1 MTRISWH
8 DEEHRS
14 QNTGWLR
21 AAVMGAN
28 DGIVSVAC
36 LVLGMASAAA
46 SSGTI
51 LTAGVAGLV
60 AGAMS
65 MAAGEYVSVSSQADA
80 EKADLDREKQELLDQ
95 PELELQELADSFIAR
110 GAKPETAMLMAQQLT
125 AKDALAAH
133 AREELG
139 ITEFT
144 TAQPMQAAVV
154 SAITFSIGAFPP
166 ILIAALISSRFLIPA
181 VLVSTAVVLAIL
193 GGLGARA
200 GRAPI
205 GVAVARVTFWGLA
218 AMAVTMGV
226 GYFFGAFV

>member
-1 MTRISWH
+1 MSGVSWH
-8 DEEHRS
+8 EEKHIS

-46 SSGTI
+46 SSGAI

-80 EKADLDREKQELLDQ
+80 EKADLDRERQELIDE
-95 PELELQELADSFIAR
+95 PERELQELADSFIAR
-110 GAKPETAMLMAQQLT
+110 GAKPETAMQMAEQLT
-125 AKDALAAH
+125 EKDALGAH

-166 ILIAALISSRFLIPA
+166 ILIAALVGTEWLIPA
-181 VLVSTAVVLAIL
+181 VLISTVMVLATL

-218 AMAVTMGV
+218 AMALTMGV
-226 GYFFGAFV
+226 GYLFGAFV